1 MIKNLLKKDNLENLN
16 AQNEEQELQ
25 ELPRADL
32 PRIILFTG
40 KGGVGKTTVAAAT
53 AIKTSDLGKK
63 TLIIST
69 DPAHSLSDSFSV
81 ELKARPTKIKENLE
95 GMEVNV
101 EYELEKHWETIKDY
115 LTIFFKSQGIDDVV
129 AEELAIFPGFDELA
143 SLLHLLDFYQKKKY
157 EVIILD
163 CAPTGE
169 TLRLLSVPE
178 IAKWY
183 MNRFFGIEKKL
194 LKIVKP
200 IAEPLIDLPLPSEE
214 VIDKIQDLYTKIGVL
229 KEILESPQTTVRLVM
244 NPEKMVIRESERAFT
259 YLNLFGYRVDCII
272 INKVLPENAGAY
284 FRKWIEIQKEYLRD
298 IDERF
303 PVPKFQLTFKSE
315 EVVGEKLK
323 DIANEIYRD
332 KDPSEVFTISK
343 PMRIEKDGDESL
355 SLVIKAPFV
364 DKSQLKVLKRGE
376 ELIVIAG
383 QWKRILYLPQSLAM
397 REPASAKFMSGELRI
412 RFR

>member
-1 MIKNLLKKDNLENLN
+1 MVKSLV
-16 AQNEEQELQ
+16 EEGEVLR
-25 ELPRADL
+25 EDL

-40 KGGVGKTTVAAAT
+40 KGGVGKTTIAAGT
-53 AIKTSDLGKK
+53 AIKISNLGKK

-69 DPAHSLSDSFSV
+69 DPAHSLSDSLSLDV
-81 ELKARPTKIKENLE
+81 GPAPTKIGYNLE

-101 EYELEKHWETIKDY
+101 EYELERHWETIKDY
-115 LTIFFKSQGIDDVV
+115 LTIFFKSQGIDDVI

-143 SLLHLLDFYQKKKY
+143 SLLHILEFYERKRY
-157 EVIILD
+157 DVIILD

-178 IAKWY
+178 IARWY
-183 MNRFFGIEKKL
+183 MNRFFGIEKRL

-214 VIDKIQDLYTKIGVL
+214 VLDKIQDLYMKIAML
-229 KEILESPQTTVRLVM
+229 KEILESPQTTVRLVL
-244 NPEKMVIRESERAFT
+244 NPEKMVIKESERAFT
-259 YLNLFGYRVDCII
+259 YLNLFGYRVDCVIV
-272 INKVLPENAGAY
+272 NKVLPEGAGEY
-284 FRKWIEIQKEYLRD
+284 FKKWIEIQREYLKD

-303 PVPKFQLTFKSE
+303 PIPKFQLTFKSE
-315 EVVGEKLK
+315 EIIGEKLAS
-323 DIANEIYRD
+323 IADEIYGNR
-332 KDPSEVFTISK
+332 DPSEVFTFAR
-343 PMRIEKDGDESL
+343 PMRIEREGEVL

-397 REPASAKFMSGELRI
+397 RDPVAAKFMSGELRI
-412 RFR
+412 NFR

>member
-1 MIKNLLKKDNLENLN
+1 MIKNLLKKEN
-16 AQNEEQELQ
+16 EYVQEDI
-25 ELPRADL
+25 PRSDL

-40 KGGVGKTTVAAAT
+40 KGGVGKTTIAAAT
-53 AIKTSDLGKK
+53 AIKISELGKK

-69 DPAHSLSDSFSV
+69 DPAHSLSDSFDV
-81 ELKARPTKIKENLE
+81 ELMATPTKIKQKLY

-101 EYELEKHWETIKDY
+101 EYELERHWETIKDY
-115 LTIFFKSQGIDDVV
+115 LTLFFKSQGIDDVV

-143 SLLHLLDFYQKKKY
+143 SLLHLLEFYQKREY
-157 EVIILD
+157 DLIILD

-178 IAKWY
+178 IARWY
-183 MNRFFGIEKKL
+183 MNRFFGIEKRL

-214 VIDKIQDLYTKIGVL
+214 VLDKIQDLYSRIGLL

-244 NPEKMVIRESERAFT
+244 NPEKMVIKESERAFT

-272 INKVLPENAGAY
+272 INKVLPADAGEY
-284 FRKWIEIQKEYLRD
+284 FKKWIEIQREYLKD
-298 IDERF
+298 IDDRF
-303 PVPKFQLTFKSE
+303 PVPKFMLTFKSE
-315 EVVGEKLK
+315 EVVGEKLAS
-323 DIANEIYRD
+323 IANEIYGD

-343 PMRIEKDGDESL
+343 PMRIEKDEDGGL
-355 SLVIKAPFV
+355 ILLLRAPFV
-364 DKSQLKVLKRGE
+364 NKSQLKVLKRGE
-376 ELIVIAG
+376 ELIIIAG

-397 REPASAKFMSGELRI
+397 RDPVSAKFMSGELKI
-412 RFR
+412 KFR